1 MSMRPTLAVRG
12 GAAATTT
19 MMLKPPRSMSPADSC
34 FVAILSAKRQRRFY
48 SLSKSSLSSVTSQ
61 SRIDDLTIDGSQGR
75 PNSKDNWKI
84 IDVPLVF
91 VPGMKG
97 SHLAFDD
104 DEAVSVNDDYSA
116 SISKSKNKKRVWL
129 TLGNLLNFPPRPDD
143 DPSRDLS
150 LPLTYDYNPP
160 AYFNGVDG
168 NAYAAHYPRQHRG
181 RLVPD
186 GIVDH
191 IIELNMGN
199 VDGMANSTSVD
210 LNFLPFYGH
219 AVRDA

>member
-12 GAAATTT
+12 GAAAT
-19 MMLKPPRSMSPADSC
+19 MMLKPPRSRSPAVSC
-34 FVAILSAKRQRRFY
+34 FVTIISAKRQSRLY
-48 SLSKSSLSSVTSQ
+48 SMSKSPSSSVPSQ
-61 SRIDDLTIDGSQGR
+61 YRIDDDLTIDGNQGR

-104 DEAVSVNDDYSA
+104 DEAVPVNDDNRA
-116 SISKSKNKKRVWL
+116 SISNSKNKKRAWL

-160 AYFNGVDG
+160 SYFNDEND
-168 NAYAAHYPRQHRG
+168 NAYAVHYPRQHRG

-199 VDGMANSTSVD
+199 GDGMTNSTSVD